1 MNMKSNYAARGGRR
15 ECRKVVGVLSL
26 AALLAFSQILFAA
39 GPGPEGRDEIEK
51 SFQVRPGGVLNID
64 ADVGEVDI
72 KTADSDRVRVE
83 YTLEYKVKTIEEV
96 KELRQKL
103 TIEMGPTDATTT
115 TINENNVKVIVR
127 LADDRKI
134 GRAHV

>member
-83 YTLEYKVKTIEEV
+83 YTLEYKVKTAQEV
-96 KELRQKL
+96 EELRKNL
-103 TIEMGPTDATTT
+103 TIEIGQT
-115 TINENNVKVIVR
+115 ENKVNVVVR
-127 LADDRKI
+127 LA
-134 GRAHV
+134 